1 MGHGEM
7 NWPFLRAILI
17 LPGNVLVVVPG
28 LILLFTRGATFSW
41 EMSTPERLQ
50 FWLALL
56 CFALGLWLM
65 SGSVR
70 LFLTLGEGTP
80 APWDPP
86 KKLVLRGVYRRVRN
100 PMISGV
106 IFTLCGEALIFQSLP
121 LALWAALF
129 VLANM
134 VYIPNFEE
142 PGLEKRFGEDYRL
155 YKANV
160 PRWFP
165 RLTPWRSEP

>member
-1 MGHGEM
+1 M
-7 NWPFLRAILI
+7 
-17 LPGNVLVVVPG
+17 
-28 LILLFTRGATFSW
+28 
-41 EMSTPERLQ
+41 
-50 FWLALL
+50 
-56 CFALGLWLM
+56 
-65 SGSVR
+65 
-70 LFLTLGEGTP
+70 GEGTP

-86 KKLVLRGVYRRVRN
+86 RRLVVRGVYRRVRN

-121 LALWAALF
+121 LAIWAALF

-142 PGLEKRFGEDYRL
+142 PGLEKRVGEDYRV

-160 PRWFP
+160 PRWIP
-165 RLTPWRSEP
+165 RLTPWQPGET

>member
-1 MGHGEM
+1 M

-28 LILLFTRGATFSW
+28 LILLFTRTATFSW
-41 EMSTPERLQ
+41 ELSTPLRLQ
-50 FWLALL
+50 FWPALL
-56 CFALGLWLM
+56 CFALGAWLM
-65 SGSVR
+65 ASTFRMFV
-70 LFLTLGEGTP
+70 TLGEGTP
-80 APWDPP
+80 APWDTPN
-86 KKLVLRGVYRRVRN
+86 KLVVRGVYRPVRN

-106 IFTLCGEALIFQSLP
+106 IFTLCGEALFFQSLP

-142 PGLEKRFGEDYRL
+142 PGLEKRFGEDYRV

-160 PRWFP
+160 PRWIP
-165 RLTPWRSEP
+165 RMMPWRGAQET